1 MKILKISTVLL
12 FLALASSVESDELV
26 GAMGCEF
33 IKNSTKYNNK
43 ENYFITLYKSN
54 GSYSKI
60 CRDNIGEAS
69 LEPMSCYSVKVDAN
83 VIRSDDYS
91 PYYIQIRRQDLRV
104 AFFRHSDPWSKG
116 KNVYSCKKSADPK
129 SVENFIKNSKSEQL
143 KSNQF

>member
-1 MKILKISTVLL
+1 MKILKISTLVL

-33 IKNSTKYNNK
+33 IQNSTKYNNK

-69 LEPMSCYSVKVDAN
+69 LKPMTCYSVKVDAN
-83 VIRSDDYS
+83 VIKSNDI
-91 PYYIQIRRQDLRV
+91 PPHYIQLRRKDLRA
-104 AFFRHSDPWSKG
+104 AFFRGPDPWSKG
-116 KNVYSCKKSADPK
+116 GNLYSCKKSADPK